1 MEVFFKNLTSDETSI
16 EKLVEDLA
24 MLANDVED
32 LVRVS
37 GANLGEESRQELM
50 TAVQKIKARCESIKE
65 HAVAGVRATDRAI
78 RTHPYSSLG
87 VAFTGG
93 LVLGA
98 LLFWRRRHR

>member
-37 GANLGEESRQELM
+37 GANLAEESRQQLM
-50 TAVQKIKARCESIKE
+50 SALQRVKARCESLRV

-78 RTHPYSSLG
+78 RKHPYPSLG
-87 VAFTGG
+87 VAFAGG
-93 LVLGA
+93 LLLGA
-98 LLFWRRRHR
+98 LLLCRRR

>member
-1 MEVFFKNLTSDETSI
+1 MEVYFKNLTSEETSI

-37 GANLGEESRQELM
+37 GASLGEESRQQLM
-50 TAVQKIKARCESIKE
+50 TAVERIKRRSDSLRV

-78 RTHPYSSLG
+78 RSHPYSSLG
-87 VAFTGG
+87 VAVAAG
-93 LVLGA
+93 LILGA
-98 LLFWRRRHR
+98 LLFRRRG

>member
-37 GANLGEESRQELM
+37 GATLGEASRRELM
-50 TAVQKIKARCESIKE
+50 SALQRVKMRLESLRVQ
-65 HAVAGVRATDRAI
+65 AVAGVRATDRVI
-78 RTHPYSSLG
+78 RKHPYPSLG
-87 VAFTGG
+87 VAFAGG
-93 LVLGA
+93 VLLGA
-98 LLFWRRRHR
+98 LILCRRR

>member
-37 GANLGEESRQELM
+37 GAGLGEESRRELM
-50 TAVQKIKARCESIKE
+50 TALERIKMRCESLKA
-65 HAVAGVRATDRAI
+65 HAMAGARETDRVI
-78 RTHPYSSLG
+78 RRYPYPSLG
-87 VAFTGG
+87 IAIGAG

-98 LLFWRRRHR
+98 LLCRRRRP